1 MGHGRARIHRF
12 WIPSG
17 SAVARTS
24 RGCGCAVCEPVRSFT
39 PPDARTSAMLVAP
52 PRQDESDH
60 AHLMTHIVAFI
71 VVHQDEEED
80 RGFMILSVWTSSEI
94 VIIRSATD
102 TFSTHNA
109 QLHTRSAAPLP
120 SPPVH
125 SFAQLLTCSLFCRAR
140 TRGNDCTRTPAHANC
155 CETEPPR
162 SSRQRLGR

>member
-12 WIPSG
+12 WIP

-24 RGCGCAVCEPVRSFT
+24 RGCGCAVCEPVRSVT

-60 AHLMTHIVAFI
+60 AHLMTHDTS
-71 VVHQDEEED
+71 HMSGLQDEEED

>member
-1 MGHGRARIHRF
+1 MGHGRARIYTGFGFPQQSRERAEVAAVPCANPFVALRHRTHEL
-12 WIPSG
+12 PRCSLL
-17 SAVARTS
+17 
-24 RGCGCAVCEPVRSFT
+24 
-39 PPDARTSAMLVAP
+39 PPGKMN
-52 PRQDESDH
+52 QI
-60 AHLMTHIVAFI
+60 THIRDVPATCGARP
-71 VVHQDEEED
+71 EEED